1 MTGFK
6 KFGTIFLVNIAVL
19 AFLVLGFGREYLRN
33 MEIERNVADLNAQN
47 EELEGRK
54 LESLSV
60 IEQLSSEYYLEGEAR
75 RKHGL
80 AKEGEELAIIDD
92 ASVVDDEAFVNSL
105 EPEMYPNV
113 LRWYMYFFDRD
124 GFEDIYGEV

>member
-1 MTGFK
+1 MTNFK

-33 MEIERNVADLNAQN
+33 VEIERSIADLNAQN
-47 EELEGRK
+47 AALEGQQ

-75 RKHGL
+75 KKHGL
-80 AKEGEELAIIDD
+80 AKAGEELAIIDGTATAND
-92 ASVVDDEAFVNSL
+92 ELRTASDVTNSSNA
-105 EPEMYPNV
+105 M
-113 LRWYMYFFDRD
+113 RWWQYFFDRAA
-124 GFEDIYGEV
+124 FEDVAAL

>member
-1 MTGFK
+1 MNTSRFK
-6 KFGTIFLVNIAVL
+6 KFGTIFLVNVAVL

-33 MEIERNVADLNAQN
+33 VEIERSIAELNAQN
-47 EELEGRK
+47 DALQGK
-54 LESLSV
+54 QLESLSV

-92 ASVVDDEAFVNSL
+92 DGTTNDELRNTTETTSSS
-105 EPEMYPNV
+105 NV
-113 LRWYMYFFDRD
+113 MRWWQYFFDRD
-124 GFEDIYGEV
+124 AFDDVAAL